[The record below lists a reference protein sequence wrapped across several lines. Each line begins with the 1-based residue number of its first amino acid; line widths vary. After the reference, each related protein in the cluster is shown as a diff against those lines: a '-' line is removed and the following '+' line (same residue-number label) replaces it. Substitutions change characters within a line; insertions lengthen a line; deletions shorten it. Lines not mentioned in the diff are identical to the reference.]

1 MEETLFTW
9 DETTLC
15 EQTTVAGAP
24 GAAAVTLTWNHDGHH
39 PLTFRTYDPE
49 TARYFSPDPLGLRP
63 APNSVAYVGNP
74 FTRFDPLGLAPDPD
88 CEEIDAQIKK
98 ARESWTS
105 PASLSRHYGDHG
117 RDLNICDEDDYAMA
131 ADDLMSGSKPPD
143 VREKESLMEGG
154 TSTDA
159 NARRYWDEQPGLE

>member
-1 MEETLFTW
+1 MV
-9 DETTLC
+9 DERFFAIVTDLIGTPKELVG
-15 EQTTVAGAP
+15 EDGKIAWRGRSTVWGA
-24 GAAAVTLTWNHDGHH
+24 TTWNRDATAYT
-39 PLTFRTYDPE
+39 PLRFPGQ
-49 TARYFSPDPLGLRP
+49 YFDAESGL
-63 APNSVAYVGNP
+63 
-74 FTRFDPLGLAPDPD
+74 TRFDPLGLAPDPD

-117 RDLNICDEDDYAMA
+117 RDLNIYDEDDYAMA